1 MKKIVVVFSA
11 LALIVTL
18 SLSSFALN
26 GGDKDKKCCKTEN
39 KTECNKDKEHC
50 KKEGDKKCCKKSD
63 KKCCSKEEK
72 PKLEE
77 EKK

>member
-1 MKKIVVVFSA
+1 MKKLVLVFSA
-11 LALIVTL
+11 LAFVVTL

-50 KKEGDKKCCKKSD
+50 KKEGDKKCCKKNN
-63 KKCCSKEEK
+63 KKCFSKDEK
-72 PKLEE
+72 PKEE
-77 EKK
+77 TK